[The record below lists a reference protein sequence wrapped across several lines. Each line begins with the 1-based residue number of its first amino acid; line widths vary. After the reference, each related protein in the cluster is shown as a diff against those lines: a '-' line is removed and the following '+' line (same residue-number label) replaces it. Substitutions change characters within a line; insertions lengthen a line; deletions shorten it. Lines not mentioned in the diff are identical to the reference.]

1 MTIRID
7 PEGSETDA
15 LFELVDLD
23 GAQVLEI
30 GSGDGRLTRRY
41 AGRAKQV
48 TAIEPFKDAIEKA
61 ERGIRRGSDRITFRH
76 ATFEDF
82 ASAAPDASFDV
93 AILSW
98 SLC

>member
-1 MTIRID
+1 MTIRTD

-15 LFELVDLD
+15 LFELADLD

-30 GSGDGRLTRRY
+30 GCGDGRLTDRY
-41 AGRAKQV
+41 ADRTKEV
-48 TAIEPFKDAIEKA
+48 TAIEPFKDAIERAK
-61 ERGIRRGSDRITFRH
+61 RGMSQKSDRITFRH

-82 ASAAPDASFDV
+82 ASGAPDASFDV

>member
-1 MTIRID
+1 MTIRTD

-15 LFELVDLD
+15 LFELADLD

-41 AGRAKQV
+41 VDRAKQV
-48 TAIEPFKDAIEKA
+48 MAIEPFKDAIEKA
-61 ERGIRRGSDRITFRH
+61 EREIRRESELITFRH

-82 ASAAPDASFDV
+82 ASGASDASFDV